1 MRKIVCSQIRF
12 FYSIQVILVSKRFY
26 LSEKVEKSGK
36 IINSPLLKNN
46 GFGEG
51 LSAMSRKAHANLTSP
66 SACHR
71 IYPFYRATFTFSF
84 TFFFY
89 LYFSSSSSYSF
100 FFPFFFFYF
109 SFFLFPFSFFFLFFI
124 FLSLLLPSLLYLFLL
139 ALCGGARKGINNYHQ
154 FYYNYKNNFPI
165 FKNF

>member
-1 MRKIVCSQIRF
+1 MPNLFSIAIRI
-12 FYSIQVILVSKRFY
+12 Y
-26 LSEKVEKSGK
+26 
-36 IINSPLLKNN
+36 NSPLLKNN

-51 LSAMSRKAHANLTSP
+51 LFAMSFCKAHANLTSP

-89 LYFSSSSSYSF
+89 LCFSSSSSYSF

-109 SFFLFPFSFFFLFFI
+109 FASSLSFFFFLSIFSFFI
-124 FLSLLLPSLLYLFLL
+124 SSPSFPLLFLV
-139 ALCGGARKGINNYHQ
+139 ALLDGARKGIINSYQH
-154 FYYNYKNNFPI
+154 FYW
-165 FKNF
+165 